1 MVGGLFCGR
10 WMAVFHVSPGD
21 KESGR
26 AGRQPLDDQKGKHDF
41 LIPTGQGGALCPCK
55 WSRMG

>member
-1 MVGGLFCGR
+1 
-10 WMAVFHVSPGD
+10 MAVFHVSAGD